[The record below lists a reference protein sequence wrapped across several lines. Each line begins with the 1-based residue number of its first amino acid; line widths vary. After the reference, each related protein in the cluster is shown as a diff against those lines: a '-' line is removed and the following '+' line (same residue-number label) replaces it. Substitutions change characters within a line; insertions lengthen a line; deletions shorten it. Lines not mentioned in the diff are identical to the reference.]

1 MESQK
6 ILNLL
11 NASRDSKFVI
21 TKWNIV
27 NDQSN
32 ASYGAGNEIIY
43 STGVLKS
50 NLTGDITI
58 IGYNLA
64 IQVPFRNCL
73 PFTKGITKIDGK
85 TISDGKDFDLVMP
98 MC

>member
-11 NASRDSKFVI
+11 NESRDSKFVI

-32 ASYGAGNEIIY
+32 TSYGAGNEIIY

-50 NLTGDITI
+50 NLIII

-64 IQVPFRNCL
+64 IQVPFKNCL

-85 TISDGKDFDLVMP
+85 TISDGKDLDLVMP